1 MERLLPNNAIFDTEL
16 QFENQTQECQA
27 YFFDIMNAS
36 EPTTIEDSFKRP
48 LKQTWNVDA
57 IGFEVSRIT
66 EYSHDSDSWNFDK
79 QYHET
84 IRKEW
89 HEDKIY
95 QIIMSNEQYTVISKE
110 NIDFVYA
117 EAKKRESYL
126 ENGYIYQYTDILLD
140 EHRIYLESKGIIINQ
155 KD

>member
-1 MERLLPNNAIFDTEL
+1 MEIILPNNAIFDTEI
-16 QFENQTQECQA
+16 QFDNQTQECQA
-27 YFFDIMNAS
+27 YFFEVMNAS
-36 EPTTIEDSFKRP
+36 EPTTIADEFNRP

-66 EYSHDSDSWNFDK
+66 EYNHSSTAWNFDK

-84 IRKEW
+84 IRNSW
-89 HEDKIY
+89 HEDKVY
-95 QIIMSNEQYTVISKE
+95 QIIMSDSQYAIISKE

-126 ENGYIYQYTDILLD
+126 ENGYIYQYTDVLLD
-140 EHRIYLESKGIIINQ
+140 EHRIYLESKGIIINT
-155 KD
+155 K

>member
-1 MERLLPNNAIFDTEL
+1 MEIKLPNNAIFDTEL

-27 YFFDIMNAS
+27 YFFEVMNAS
-36 EPTTIEDSFKRP
+36 EPATVLDDYQRP

-79 QYHET
+79 QYHVT
-84 IRKEW
+84 VRKEW

-95 QIIMSNEQYTVISKE
+95 QIIMSDSQYTVISKE

-126 ENGYIYQYTDILLD
+126 ENGYIYQYTDVLLD
-140 EHRIYLESKGIIINQ
+140 EHRLYLESKCIIINT
-155 KD
+155 K

>member
-1 MERLLPNNAIFDTEL
+1 MEIILPNKAIFDTEI

-27 YFFDIMNAS
+27 YFFEVMNAS

-95 QIIMSNEQYTVISKE
+95 QIIMSDSQYTIISKE

-126 ENGYIYQYTDILLD
+126 ENGYIYQYTDVLLD
-140 EHRIYLESKGIIINQ
+140 EHRLYLESKGITINT
-155 KD
+155 K

>member
-1 MERLLPNNAIFDTEL
+1 MEIKLPNNAIFDTEL

-27 YFFDIMNAS
+27 YFFEVMNAS
-36 EPTTIEDSFKRP
+36 EPATVLDDYQRP

-79 QYHET
+79 QYHVT
-84 IRKEW
+84 VRKEW

-95 QIIMSNEQYTVISKE
+95 QIIMSDSQYTVISKE

-140 EHRIYLESKGIIINQ
+140 EHRIYLESKGITINT
-155 KD
+155 K